1 MSQSRE
7 RTRRLSLGT
16 AVTFVVAAIAG
27 VVGGKVTGDLTPAL
41 VIFAVLVVGGAAI
54 SYWVDRR
61 SRASSS
67 DDDATAGLIDARGAR
82 TVQNNIAMAP
92 GSVALGTLGDGRVI
106 PHDDVMES
114 DAPAVPGQ
122 PVQGNASG
130 PEKDHQA

>member
-1 MSQSRE
+1 MGQSKD

-16 AVTFVVAAIAG
+16 ALTFVVAAIAG

-67 DDDATAGLIDARGAR
+67 DADPAAGLIDARGAG

-92 GSVALGTLGDGRVI
+92 GSVAMGAVDGRVVT
-106 PHDDVMES
+106 HDDVLES
-114 DAPAVPGQ
+114 DAPSAPGQ
-122 PVQGNASG
+122 PAPGNASG
-130 PEKDHQA
+130 PEQDHQA